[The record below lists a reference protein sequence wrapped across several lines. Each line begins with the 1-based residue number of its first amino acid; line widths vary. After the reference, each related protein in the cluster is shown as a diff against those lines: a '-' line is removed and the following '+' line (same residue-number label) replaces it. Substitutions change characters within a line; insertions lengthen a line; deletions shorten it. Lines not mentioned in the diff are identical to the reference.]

1 MFLPHNSQLG
11 TAGSLKFLRCRRE
24 LIKIAD
30 YTFTLIAVNSSIGS
44 LKAMLKTSLAIDVLR
59 CHPMPST
66 TDTKDES
73 NIDDSTYSQSYT
85 RHLERRLRALET
97 EKQILQ
103 AERSRLEKETQ
114 TLRTELEKLRQ
125 SPLITATV
133 TEMLEDGRAIVK
145 SSTGPNFVVH
155 VASSIPK
162 DKLQPGA
169 LVALNQRSFAITQEL
184 PPSRDPMIRAMEIE
198 EAPNVSYQDIG
209 GLLNQLREIR
219 ETVELPLLKPEL
231 FEEVGIE
238 PPKGVLLTGKPGT
251 GKTLCARAVAHET
264 NATFIRVIGSELV
277 QKFIGEGARLVREI
291 FMLAKEK
298 APAIIFV
305 DELDA
310 VGSHRLDI
318 ATSGDRE
325 VQRTLMQLLSELDG
339 FENRGQV
346 AVLGATNRP
355 DILDPALL
363 RPGRF
368 DRIIDF
374 PLPDDTSRKEIF
386 KIHTRGMNIHSS
398 VEFNQL
404 LSSTQGRT
412 GADIKTICT
421 EAGMF
426 AIRDNRTCV
435 TQEDFRK
442 AITKI
447 QERGSGDTAPSN
459 IYC

>member
-1 MFLPHNSQLG
+1 
-11 TAGSLKFLRCRRE
+11 
-24 LIKIAD
+24 
-30 YTFTLIAVNSSIGS
+30 
-44 LKAMLKTSLAIDVLR
+44 
-59 CHPMPST
+59 MPGT
-66 TDTKDES
+66 TDAKKDG
-73 NIDDSTYSQSYT
+73 IDDSSYTENYT

-133 TEMLEDGRAIVK
+133 IEMLEDGRAVVK

-155 VASSIPK
+155 VSSSLAK
-162 DKLQPGA
+162 DKIQPGMR
-169 LVALNQRSFAITQEL
+169 VALNQRSFAVTQEL

-198 EAPNVSYQDIG
+198 EAPEVAYSDIG
-209 GLLNQLREIR
+209 GLRDQLLEIK
-219 ETVELPLLKPEL
+219 ETVELPLVKPHL
-231 FEEVGIE
+231 FEQVGIE
-238 PPKGVLLTGKPGT
+238 PPRGVLLTGPPGT

-291 FMLAKEK
+291 FLLAKEK
-298 APAIIFV
+298 APAIVFV

-368 DRIIDF
+368 DRIIEF
-374 PLPDDTSRKEIF
+374 PFPDDDSRNEIF
-386 KIHTRGMNIHSS
+386 KIHTRGMNLDAKLDFGKLVSATS
-398 VEFNQL
+398 
-404 LSSTQGRT
+404 GKT
-412 GADIKTICT
+412 GADIKAMCT

-426 AIRDNRTCV
+426 AIRENRICV
-435 TQEDFRK
+435 KQADFSK
-442 AITKI
+442 AIAKV
-447 QERGSGDTAPSN
+447 QSRGRGEGAPGSM
-459 IYC
+459 YC

>member
-1 MFLPHNSQLG
+1 MP
-11 TAGSLKFLRCRRE
+11 GS
-24 LIKIAD
+24 
-30 YTFTLIAVNSSIGS
+30 
-44 LKAMLKTSLAIDVLR
+44 
-59 CHPMPST
+59 
-66 TDTKDES
+66 TDTKKES
-73 NIDDSTYSQSYT
+73 DVEDSTYSESYT

-97 EKQILQ
+97 EKQILH
-103 AERSRLEKETQ
+103 AERTRLEKETQ

-125 SPLITATV
+125 SPLITATII
-133 TEMLEDGRAIVK
+133 EILDDGRAIVK

-155 VASSIPK
+155 VSSSIPK
-162 DKLQPGA
+162 ERMQPGMR
-169 LVALNQRSFAITQEL
+169 VALNQRSFAVTQEL
-184 PPSRDPMIRAMEIE
+184 PASRDPMIRAMEIE
-198 EAPNVSYQDIG
+198 EAPDVSYLDIG
-209 GLLNQLREIR
+209 GLRDQLREIR

-231 FEEVGIE
+231 FEKVGIE
-238 PPKGVLLTGKPGT
+238 PPKGVLLTGSPGT

-291 FMLAKEK
+291 FMLAKDK
-298 APAIIFV
+298 APAIVFV

-339 FENRGQV
+339 FESRGQV

-368 DRIIDF
+368 DRIIEF
-374 PLPDDTSRKEIF
+374 PLPDDASRLEIF
-386 KIHTRGMNIHSS
+386 KIHTRGMNIAKEIDFSRLIS
-398 VEFNQL
+398 MTKEV
-404 LSSTQGRT
+404 T
-412 GADIKTICT
+412 GADIKSICT

-426 AIRDNRTCV
+426 AIRDGRICV
-435 TQEDFRK
+435 TRDDFRK
-442 AITKI
+442 AVEKV
-447 QERGSGDTAPSN
+447 QVRGRGDTAPSGM
-459 IYC
+459 YC

>member
-1 MFLPHNSQLG
+1 MPQLP
-11 TAGSLKFLRCRRE
+11 
-24 LIKIAD
+24 
-30 YTFTLIAVNSSIGS
+30 
-44 LKAMLKTSLAIDVLR
+44 
-59 CHPMPST
+59 T
-66 TDTKDES
+66 TDAKKEASVEDES
-73 NIDDSTYSQSYT
+73 YSQSYT

-103 AERSRLEKETQ
+103 AERGRLEKETT
-114 TLRTELEKLRQ
+114 TLRAELEKLRQ
-125 SPLITATV
+125 SPLITATIS
-133 TEMLEDGRAIVK
+133 EMLEDGRAVVK

-155 VASSIPK
+155 VSSSIAK
-162 DKLQPGA
+162 DKLQPGMR
-169 LVALNQRSFAITQEL
+169 VALNQRSFAVTQEL

-198 EAPNVSYQDIG
+198 EAPEISYADIG
-209 GLLNQLREIR
+209 GLHDQLREIK
-219 ETVELPLLKPEL
+219 ETVELPLISPEL

-238 PPKGVLLTGKPGT
+238 PPKGVLLTGPPGT
-251 GKTLCARAVAHET
+251 GKTLSARAVAHET

-291 FMLAKEK
+291 FMMAKEK
-298 APAIIFV
+298 APAIVFV

-339 FENRGQV
+339 FETRGQV
-346 AVLGATNRP
+346 AIIGATNRP

-374 PLPDDTSRKEIF
+374 PKPDTESRKEIF
-386 KIHTRGMNIHSS
+386 RIHTRGMNVHSN
-398 VEFNQL
+398 VDFDIL
-404 LSSTQGRT
+404 VSSTGELT
-412 GADIKTICT
+412 GADIKAICT

-426 AIRDNRTCV
+426 TIREGQTCV
-435 TQEDFRK
+435 TQDHFRK
-442 AITKI
+442 AIVKVE
-447 QERGSGDTAPSN
+447 QRGRDSTPSG